1 MKTIIKKR
9 AVFLLVGLIIGIA
22 VAVSCGKSSAGS
34 SGFEQ
39 SSDGGGSLIYSD
51 GGGSLIY
58 KDYCVV
64 TFDSNGGTET
74 KSVKVSKGE
83 KIDKPAAPVK
93 KPDAKKE
100 YTFIGWYLSDEKW
113 DFEYMVVTED
123 ITLTA
128 HYKETLYSIEVLPSK

>member
-22 VAVSCGKSSAGS
+22 VAVSCGKSAAGS
-34 SGFEQ
+34 SGSGQ
-39 SSDGGGSLIYSD
+39 SSD

-64 TFDSNGGTET
+64 TFDSHGGTET
-74 KSVKVSKGE
+74 KSVKVLKGE

-93 KPDAKKE
+93 KPDAKNE

-113 DFEYMVVTED
+113 DFENMVVTED